1 MKIWQK
7 YLGVE
12 DAEIY
17 DYHRLARREMI
28 DLFSS
33 PRKRV
38 VEIGCSAGYTG
49 KYCKEKF
56 PSVEY
61 WGFELSKAAAKE
73 ALLHLDKVVCGKF
86 EDQQLD
92 ILGLAPHSVDG
103 VVLGD
108 VLEHMYDP
116 WRVLVSLLPWLS
128 EDAEVVV
135 SLPNVRN
142 LWLLNEIAEG
152 RFTYDQ
158 HGLLDITHLRFF
170 TVNEIQELMNSTG
183 YSIATGSFIIDERL
197 QDYLAAGDGKTGPCV
212 FHYRSISLKS
222 RAELLSEL
230 CAKQFLFRAVPK
242 KTALRRTSAPPSNLL
257 KSLISDHDASQERDP
272 VAYVDQLPLINP
284 GAGSGKPECPVY
296 AFYLPQ
302 FHPTPENSQ
311 WWGEGFTEWTNV
323 TRAKPAFN
331 GHYQPRHPGALGFYD
346 LRIPEILDRQ
356 VALAKQA
363 GIAGFAFYYYWFS
376 GKTMLDMPLR
386 QFMARHDA
394 LQMPFFVMW
403 CNENWKRTWLGGSET
418 DGDLLM
424 EHKHLPDD
432 PERFIDDLEDVL
444 KHPGYLRVDGK
455 PLLLVYP
462 LLGRE
467 GADGDPA
474 YVAQI
479 VGRWRAHARKLG
491 IGELCIGAFEWPYV
505 LNAGGFL
512 SAKMLDVDFFFE
524 FPPNHVWNYAP
535 VPNVTSSYH
544 FYQEGSKVTVA
555 HYEDLVQRSRQ
566 LAPPPW
572 PLVKTVIAGSWDN
585 SARSGPRAN
594 VYHGATPALY
604 EDWLRDSMQYATARP
619 AVPGHPMVFVNAWN
633 EWAEGAY
640 LEPDKRY
647 GYAYLAAT
655 QRATS
660 GLPAVAPEKGSV
672 QGTETPFVG
681 GVRAKA
687 EQDG

>member
-12 DAEIY
+12 DAEVL
-17 DYHRLARREMI
+17 DYHRLARRELI

-56 PSVEY
+56 PLVEY
-61 WGFELSKAAAKE
+61 WGFELNKAAARE
-73 ALLHLDKVVCGKF
+73 ALHNLDKVVCGKF
-86 EDQQLD
+86 EEQHLD
-92 ILGLAPHSVDG
+92 LLGLAPRSVDG

-116 WRVLVSLLPWLS
+116 WRVLVSLQPWLS
-128 EDAEVVV
+128 EDAELVI

-170 TVNEIQELMNSTG
+170 TKNEVQELMDSTG
-183 YSIATGSFIIDERL
+183 YSIVTGSLIIDEQL
-197 QDYLAAGDGKTGPCV
+197 QAYHAASSGRKGPCV

-222 RAELLSEL
+222 TGETASEL
-230 CAKQFLFRAVPK
+230 CAKQFLFRAIPK
-242 KTALRRTSAPPSNLL
+242 KTVHPVVGVPPSDPL
-257 KSLISDHDASQERDP
+257 KSLIADHEAALERDP
-272 VAYVDQLPLINP
+272 GEYVDQLPPRVP
-284 GAGSGKPECPVY
+284 GDSTLPRCPVY

-302 FHPTPENSQ
+302 YHPTRENSE

-331 GHYQPRHPGALGFYD
+331 GHYQPRQPGALGYYD
-346 LRIPEILDRQ
+346 LRVPEIMEQQ
-356 VALAKQA
+356 VRLAKQA

-376 GKTMLDMPLR
+376 GKRMLDMPLR
-386 QFMARHDA
+386 QFMARYEA
-394 LQMPFFVMW
+394 LKMPFFVMW
-403 CNENWKRTWLGGSET
+403 CNENWKRTWLGGNEA

-432 PERFIDDLEDVL
+432 PERFIDDLADVL
-444 KHPGYLRVDGK
+444 NHPGYVRVDGK
-455 PLLLVYP
+455 ALLLVYP

-474 YVAQI
+474 YVAQM
-479 VGRWRAHARKLG
+479 VARWRTHAQKLG
-491 IGELCIGAFEWPYV
+491 IGELCIGALEWPFE
-505 LNAGGFL
+505 LKAGGFL
-512 SAKMLDVDFFFE
+512 STQMLGVDFFFE
-524 FPPNHVWNYAP
+524 FPPNHVFSYGP
-535 VPNVTSSYH
+535 VANLASRYR
-544 FYQEGSKVTVA
+544 FYQQGGNVTVA
-555 HYEDLVQRSRQ
+555 HYADLVQRSRS
-566 LAPPPW
+566 LPPAPW
-572 PLVKTVIAGSWDN
+572 PLVKTVIAGAWDN
-585 SARSGPRAN
+585 SARKGMHAD
-594 VYHGATPALY
+594 VYHGATPELY
-604 EDWLRDSMQYATARP
+604 ERWLGDAMRNAITRP
-619 AVPGHPMVFVNAWN
+619 AVAGHPMVFVNAWN

-640 LEPDKRY
+640 LEPDRRY

-660 GLPAVAPEKGSV
+660 ALAK
-672 QGTETPFVG
+672 TESQQP
-681 GVRAKA
+681 
-687 EQDG
+687 